1 MRIKGK
7 AVTSV
12 SIERDQTRP
21 GQRQQRG
28 SDQTRAWVSRLV
40 NVDADVDLQLW
51 GPPTP
56 APPTILSPLTPSI
69 DTWLFPR
76 ALLGLQSPSSLT
88 CGSPLHVATTPLP
101 RVSLTRQELGNSAF
115 SERTFIWEERGRRG
129 RIIVFILF
137 YFYIFC
143 YFKMIELS
151 VIYSVTY

>member
-1 MRIKGK
+1 MFQIKKFHINCVSPVGSRGLKKKKNRVRQGGVGFMRIKGK

-21 GQRQQRG
+21 GQRQQRV

-40 NVDADVDLQLW
+40 NVDADVDPQLW

-101 RVSLTRQELGNSAF
+101 RVSLFLKGHSFWRKWGEGG
-115 SERTFIWEERGRRG
+115 E
-129 RIIVFILF
+129 
-137 YFYIFC
+137 
-143 YFKMIELS
+143 
-151 VIYSVTY
+151 